1 MTTSLG
7 ELSVS
12 PAISVILPVLNE
24 EPHLAES
31 VDAILSQNYVGSFEI
46 ILALGP
52 SRDQTNVIAE
62 KLAACDSRIKLVMN
76 PTGKTA
82 AGLNLAIAASQNPV
96 IVRVDGHHKNPK

>member
-31 VDAILSQNYVGSFEI
+31 VTAILSQNY
-46 ILALGP
+46 
-52 SRDQTNVIAE
+52 
-62 KLAACDSRIKLVMN
+62 
-76 PTGKTA
+76 
-82 AGLNLAIAASQNPV
+82 
-96 IVRVDGHHKNPK
+96 

>member
-1 MTTSLG
+1 MATSLG

-31 VDAILSQNYVGSFEI
+31 VSAILSQNYLGSFEI

-52 SRDQTNVIAE
+52 SRDQTNAIAE
-62 KLAACDSRIKLVMN
+62 RISC
-76 PTGKTA
+76 A
-82 AGLNLAIAASQNPV
+82 
-96 IVRVDGHHKNPK
+96 R